1 MVENT
6 NQMRK
11 VFESV
16 NHHGLFRESLL
27 TVAISSN
34 NVEAV
39 MEFIEQS
46 ILGGWSQ

>member
-1 MVENT
+1 MVEN
-6 NQMRK
+6 K
-11 VFESV
+11 KPDAKGPESV

-27 TVAISSN
+27 TVVFYSN